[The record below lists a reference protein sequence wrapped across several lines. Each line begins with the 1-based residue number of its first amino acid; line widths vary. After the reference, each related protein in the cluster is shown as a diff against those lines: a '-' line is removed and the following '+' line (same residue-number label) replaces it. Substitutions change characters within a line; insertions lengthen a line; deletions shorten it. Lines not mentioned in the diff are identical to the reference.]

1 MKRAPATFIN
11 IFMSIILPM
20 DDKSKNRRPL
30 VAAYIAIYIQAVYIY
45 RERERERKAHNFCF
59 SDKVK
64 YKKMSEGI
72 GRKVQLYIT
81 CIGAVV

>member
-1 MKRAPATFIN
+1 MIKARIAGLWLLH
-11 IFMSIILPM
+11 IL
-20 DDKSKNRRPL
+20 R
-30 VAAYIAIYIQAVYIY
+30 YIY
-45 RERERERKAHNFCF
+45 RLYVYIERERKAHNFCF